1 MSTDFKRTDRIAE
14 MMQRKLSQIIQQE
27 VKDPRLP
34 KLITISAVTV
44 TRDLGHAKIYFTVL
58 NDAPGLV
65 VRPANTSTYVV
76 PAQAGIHPCGKTDV
90 PPVMDPRLRGDDS
103 YKGAYLQDEALA
115 EVILNAAASYLRSAL
130 ARTLTLRTVPQLH
143 FIYDNSI
150 EYGRQLSRLI
160 DDVNPP
166 EQNDEPKTDC

>member
-14 MMQRKLSQIIQQE
+14 MMQRKLAQIIQQE

-58 NDAPGLV
+58 NDEPGM
-65 VRPANTSTYVV
+65 A
-76 PAQAGIHPCGKTDV
+76 D
-90 PPVMDPRLRGDDS
+90 
-103 YKGAYLQDEALA
+103 
-115 EVILNAAASYLRSAL
+115 VILNASASYLRTAL

-143 FIYDNSI
+143 FIYDKSI
-150 EYGRQLSRLI
+150 EYGRHLSRLI